1 MPVGA
6 FRRRRTLDP
15 CVPTE
20 SLPNTGRIPRATC
33 AELSLSTGDD
43 MRRIGVVLE
52 NGTPAGDCDWRG
64 TMGVLV
70 TCRAVSKHFGV
81 RTLFD
86 GLSISFADDERVGFL
101 GPNGAGKTTFL
112 KIVAGLEP
120 VDGGEVNR
128 RRSARIGFLPQEDRF
143 SDGDSVAS
151 VLADALAD
159 HPIESFERDTQ
170 VGIILSKFG
179 FEHPGRRV
187 DELSGGWRKRLA
199 LAREI
204 IQQPDLL
211 LMDEPTNHLDLEG
224 IQWLER
230 MLLGVSF
237 SFVAVSHDRYF
248 LEYVTNRVV
257 ELNPV
262 YPDGY
267 FSVGGSYSMYLEKRA
282 DVLEAQQAQQV
293 TLANI
298 VRREVAFLKSNSKAQ
313 RTKSKS
319 RIEDAYRLKDELRD
333 LSQRNAQ
340 TTVAGID
347 FDSTGRRSRKLL
359 DAKGLSKT
367 LGGQLLF
374 EDVSLSL
381 SPGVRVGLLGAN
393 GSGKTTLIQVLT
405 GALSPDEGSIDRAD
419 GLRIVVFDQN
429 RDELPQDVTLRW
441 ALAGDN
447 ESVEFRG
454 RAIHITAWAKQFLFS
469 TGQLEMPV
477 RDLSGGE
484 RARILIARLMLQ
496 PADILVLDEPTNDLD
511 ITSLD
516 VLEDSLTE
524 FAGAIVLVTHDRFML
539 DRVCTEILGLDGLGR
554 VGRYVD
560 CAQWQAAGA
569 RGAPGKEDVS
579 GRNRSKRSKG
589 KVAGGGLTA
598 SEKKELRDMESTILD
613 AEDRVEHCAK
623 ATEDPDVGA
632 DHIEAQKRWEELES
646 ARKQVEALYARWEEL
661 DGRMN

>member
-1 MPVGA
+1 M
-6 FRRRRTLDP
+6 
-15 CVPTE
+15 
-20 SLPNTGRIPRATC
+20 
-33 AELSLSTGDD
+33 
-43 MRRIGVVLE
+43 
-52 NGTPAGDCDWRG
+52 GT
-64 TMGVLV
+64 LV
-70 TCRAVSKHFGV
+70 TCRAISKHFGT

-112 KIVAGLEP
+112 KILAGLEQ

-143 SDGDSVAS
+143 PDGATVGS
-151 VLADALAD
+151 VLGDALAD
-159 HPIESFERDTQ
+159 QPMESYERDTQ
-170 VGIILSKFG
+170 VAIILSRFG
-179 FEHPGRRV
+179 FEHPGGPV
-187 DELSGGWRKRLA
+187 EELSGGWRKRLA

-224 IQWLER
+224 IQWLEK

-248 LEYVTNRVV
+248 LEHVTSRVV

-267 FSVGGSYSMYLEKRA
+267 FSVSGSYSMYLEKRA
-282 DVLEAQQAQQV
+282 DFLEAQQAQQV
-293 TLANI
+293 GLANI
-298 VRREVAFLKSNSKAQ
+298 VRREVAFLKSHSKAR

-319 RIEDAYRLKDELRD
+319 RIQDAYRLKDELCD
-333 LSQRNAQ
+333 LSQRNAR

-347 FDSTGRRSRKLL
+347 FDSTGRKSKKLL
-359 DAKGLSKT
+359 EAKGLSKT
-367 LGGQLLF
+367 LGGRLLF
-374 EDVSLSL
+374 DDVSLML

-393 GSGKTTLIQVLT
+393 ASGKTTLIRVLT
-405 GALSPDEGSIDRAD
+405 GALPPDKGAIKLAND
-419 GLRIVVFDQN
+419 LRIVVFDQN
-429 RDELPQDVTLRW
+429 REELPQDVTLRW

-454 RAIHITAWAKQFLFS
+454 RTIHITAWAKQFLFS
-469 TGQLEMPV
+469 VSQLDMPV

-484 RARILIARLMLQ
+484 QARVLIARLMLR
-496 PADILVLDEPTNDLD
+496 PADVLVLDEPTNDLD

-516 VLEDSLTE
+516 VLEDSLTD

-539 DRVCTEILGLDGLGR
+539 DRVCTEVLGLDGLGR

-560 CAQWQAAGA
+560 CAQWQAAQARIA
-569 RGAPGKEDVS
+569 RGREDVP
-579 GRNRSKRSKG
+579 GRGKSKTSKG
-589 KVAGGGLTA
+589 RVADDGLTA
-598 SEKKELRDMESTILD
+598 SERTELRDMEATILE
-613 AEDRVEHCAK
+613 AEDRVEQCTK
-623 ATEDPDVGA
+623 ATEDPAVGG
-632 DHIEAQKRWEELES
+632 DHVEAQKRWEELDS
-646 ARKQVEALYARWEEL
+646 AKKQVEALYARWEEL
-661 DGRMN
+661 EGRGI